1 MKLIGIMS
9 LKEDRAA
16 VRDLFED
23 KGVRIFSET
32 DILGHSTETIE
43 KFGWF
48 ATPQD
53 TADYASLAFAIVEDA
68 AAETVF
74 AAIADLQQARPGDHP
89 IHAFVVPVE
98 KMI

>member
-9 LKEDRAA
+9 LKEDRAT

-23 KGVRIFSET
+23 QGVRIFSET

-53 TADYASLAFAIVEDA
+53 AADYSSLCFAIVEDA

-74 AAIADLQQARPGDHP
+74 AAIAGLRKTRPGDHP